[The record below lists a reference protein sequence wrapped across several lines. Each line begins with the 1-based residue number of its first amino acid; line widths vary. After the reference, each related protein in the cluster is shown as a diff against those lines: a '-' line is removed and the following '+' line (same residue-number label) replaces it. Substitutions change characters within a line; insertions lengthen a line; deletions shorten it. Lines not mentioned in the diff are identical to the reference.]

1 MGSPDVP
8 PFQPRQH
15 YSADIESSL
24 LAPYSHP
31 NYGQLSL
38 PSLIPAKTYSQP
50 IHSPLTI
57 LAKLS
62 AHVEALMSVGQQ
74 GDDLKRILVEGD
86 LGLGLAMGMR
96 GLVGKE
102 AINPWRV
109 MGVEIPVSPVVL
121 ALLRTLP
128 SY

>member
-1 MGSPDVP
+1 
-8 PFQPRQH
+8 
-15 YSADIESSL
+15 
-24 LAPYSHP
+24 
-31 NYGQLSL
+31 
-38 PSLIPAKTYSQP
+38 
-50 IHSPLTI
+50 LTI